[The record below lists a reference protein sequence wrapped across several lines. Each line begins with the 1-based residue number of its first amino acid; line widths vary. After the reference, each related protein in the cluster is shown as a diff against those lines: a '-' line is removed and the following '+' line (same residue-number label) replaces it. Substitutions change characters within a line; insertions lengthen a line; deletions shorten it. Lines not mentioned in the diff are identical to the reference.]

1 MTDLFQHAAD
11 RDLSNAPLAE
21 RLRPKKLS
29 EVVGQ
34 GHLLGEGRLLRRA
47 IERDQIPSFI
57 FWGPPGTGK
66 TTLARVI
73 AETTGS
79 AFESLS
85 AVLAG
90 VKEIREVVARAKERW
105 VSSRR
110 RTILFVDE
118 IHRFNKAQQDA
129 LLPHVERG
137 TVTLIG
143 ATTENPSF
151 EVNSALLSR
160 CRVLTLNALT
170 ESDLKQ
176 LIENALS
183 SPRGLKGEFQMAPE
197 AMRQL
202 IEGARGDAR
211 RALSAL
217 EIAALDTEKGGSI
230 SAESI
235 QEALQ
240 SKTLI
245 YDKAGEEHY
254 NVISAFIKSMRGSD
268 PDAAVYYMVRML
280 EAGEDPL
287 FIIRRMVIFAAEDIG
302 NADTNAL
309 AVAVNC
315 LEAVRF
321 VGLPEGVLPMSM
333 AVSYLAL
340 APKSNASIMAYAAAR
355 KDVTETGALP
365 VPLHI
370 RNAPTELMKKLGY
383 GAGYKYPHN
392 FEANYVPDQY
402 LPDALR
408 GRRYYQPTENGAEKA
423 LKARLGEIL
432 RLREASDAS
441 DQAAADAPEQAP
453 ESEES
458 SASQS
463 SPQEPFTFGDAHQ
476 AVRR

>member
-21 RLRPKKLS
+21 RLRPRTLA
-29 EVVGQ
+29 EVTGQ
-34 GHLLGEGRLLRRA
+34 EHLLGEGKLLKRA

-105 VSSRR
+105 TAGRR

-151 EVNSALLSR
+151 EVNAALLSR
-160 CRVLTLNALT
+160 CRVLTLRPL
-170 ESDLKQ
+170 EEEDLKK
-176 LIENALS
+176 LVFRALE
-183 SPRGLKGEFQMAPE
+183 SPRGLKGEFSIAPD
-197 AMRQL
+197 ALDQL
-202 IEGARGDAR
+202 VTGARGDAR
-211 RALSAL
+211 RLLCAL
-217 EIAALDTEKGGSI
+217 ESAALDTAKGEDI
-230 SAESI
+230 SRESI

-240 SKTLI
+240 SKALI

-268 PDAAVYYMVRML
+268 PDAAVYYLVRML

-321 VGLPEGVLPMSM
+321 VGLPEAVLPMSM

-340 APKSNASIMAYAAAR
+340 APKSNAAIMAYAAAR
-355 KDVTETGALP
+355 KDVTEKGALP

-392 FEANYVPDQY
+392 FEGNYVPDQY

-423 LKARLGEIL
+423 LRARLDEIL
-432 RLREASDAS
+432 RLRDEEAKEQQAESDSASDDESPAS
-441 DQAAADAPEQAP
+441 SDK
-453 ESEES
+453 
-458 SASQS
+458 SAS
-463 SPQEPFTFGDAHQ
+463 FTFGDAHQ